1 MDGQTVM
8 TPLAAADTVGET
20 RITRATRT
28 LRCGFSTGTA
38 ATAAARGA
46 LRYLLLGKSPQV
58 IAVRLPGNL
67 FLPIRLKESHL
78 VGDEAWASVI
88 KDAGD
93 DPDVTHRAEITA
105 RVRFFTASDNRS
117 GIYLSGGVGVGQVTR
132 PGLPVAIGEP
142 AINPAPREMLLQNL
156 EEELLQSNP
165 MQAVLA
171 GESAD
176 RTRHETS
183 AVFLPFHRNAAH
195 LKGICLE
202 VEIGVPKGAELAVHT
217 LNPRLGIIGGIS
229 ILGTTGI
236 VKPFSHEAYEETIQV
251 GFKVAASNG
260 CEQVVLSTGGKS
272 EKFAR
277 GLLGDW
283 PEVAFVQIADFFA
296 FAVREAR
303 TTGFTGIV
311 HSAFFGKVLKMAQ
324 GHAYT
329 HAHRTPLELRPLAD
343 LAGELGYAGP
353 FTEELAGANTA
364 RQALGLLQARPAED
378 VIQAVAR
385 QGLAQ
390 SLNIAEN
397 RLAVRLFL
405 FDYDGALLA
414 DVRG

>member
-1 MDGQTVM
+1 
-8 TPLAAADTVGET
+8 
-20 RITRATRT
+20 
-28 LRCGFSTGTA
+28 
-38 ATAAARGA
+38 
-46 LRYLLLGKSPQV
+46 
-58 IAVRLPGNL
+58 
-67 FLPIRLKESHL
+67 
-78 VGDEAWASVI
+78 
-88 KDAGD
+88 
-93 DPDVTHRAEITA
+93 
-105 RVRFFTASDNRS
+105 
-117 GIYLSGGVGVGQVTR
+117 
-132 PGLPVAIGEP
+132 
-142 AINPAPREMLLQNL
+142 MLLQNL

-405 FDYDGALLA
+405 FDYDGSLLA
-414 DVRG
+414 DVKG